1 MLGVGNRYVDG
12 RYARTADD
20 TIASVRSRGRPRPEL
35 ALWAAGLSLLA
46 LSGWASFALGVPIA
60 FFVRDP
66 MSTLDGHPLTG
77 VLSNVGVLLW
87 CAAAAICFF
96 ASALVRDRRPEIAA
110 FFLWSAVVTT
120 VLLLDDFFLFH
131 DDLARRFFGVKQRY
145 VELAYLFGI
154 AVYLAAFWR
163 VLLASEWRLLFAA
176 LALFA
181 LSMGIDQLQHLWLSP
196 WRIGLED
203 GAKFLGIV
211 GWMGFFVQAAFRAVV
226 ADAPADAK
234 VR

>member
-12 RYARTADD
+12 RYVRTAD
-20 TIASVRSRGRPRPEL
+20 ANARSPGRPRPEL
-35 ALWAAGLSLLA
+35 LLWASGLILLA
-46 LSGWASFALGVPIA
+46 LSGWASVAFEMPIE

-66 MSTLDGHPLTG
+66 MATVNAHPLTG
-77 VLSNVGVLLW
+77 VLSNVGALLW

-96 ASALVRDRRPEIAA
+96 VSAVVRGRRPRAA
-110 FFLWSAVVTT
+110 TFFLWSAVVTT

-131 DDLARRFFGVKQRY
+131 DDLARRFFGMKQRN
-145 VELAYLFGI
+145 VELAYVVGI
-154 AVYLAAFWR
+154 AAYLVAFRR
-163 VLLASEWRLLFAA
+163 VLLESEWRLLFAA
-176 LALFA
+176 LALFGV
-181 LSMGIDQLQHLWLSP
+181 SMGVDQLQHLWPSP

-211 GWMGFFVQAAFRAVV
+211 GWMGFFVQTAFRAVV